1 MIGAGD
7 GKKEAA
13 FLKSGAKKI
22 CRLALI
28 LRDDRAM
35 PEIIQQL
42 LRFHLHAL
50 VDDGGGDVVIR
61 G

>member
-22 CRLALI
+22 CRLAL
-28 LRDDRAM
+28 DPMSA
-35 PEIIQQL
+35 E
-42 LRFHLHAL
+42 
-50 VDDGGGDVVIR
+50 
-61 G
+61 